1 MMKHPVFNSQMSA
14 MLASGAGALVLC
26 GCSVLPTFGL
36 KKKDADVDA
45 LQKTAPPA
53 WSVSRV
59 IKGGA
64 ATGWL
69 DDFGSATL
77 RRLVDRAIAENHDL
91 RVAAARVDQ
100 SKALARI
107 AGADLLPQ
115 LGTDFQGSRA
125 QRSSGQR
132 FVGTGVR
139 SNRFQLT
146 ADATWEVDFWGRIR
160 DQHGAAIADAEAAMA
175 DLHAARLSLAANTV
189 KSAVTLAAG
198 EAEIQI
204 SEENV
209 TRRRLHLGVLEKQLD
224 RGLDPDRAALDVSLS
239 RADLARAEATL
250 ALRKRETDAA
260 RRSLE
265 TLLGSYPAG
274 KEGGL
279 GGLPEVKR
287 AVPAGLPSDLLLRRP
302 DLLAAERRLE
312 GAIRDESAAKKAFL
326 PSFRI
331 TGDSGFSTEE
341 LSALLEKNAF
351 IWTLAGSVAQS
362 LFQGGRI
369 IAGVE
374 EAKARYNQALE
385 QYASDAL
392 TAFQEVETALAAE
405 AYLREQETALQ
416 RAVVEAERS
425 VKLAIGQYERGLTE
439 VLTLLDAQQRVFDSR
454 SSLLSVQA
462 QRLRNRAD
470 LHLALGGDF

>member
-1 MMKHPVFNSQMSA
+1 MKFSA
-14 MLASGAGALVLC
+14 TSFQLAGIALIALC
-26 GCSVLPTFGL
+26 GCSVLPTLGA
-36 KKKDADVDA
+36 KKKDADVQA
-45 LQKTAPPA
+45 LHERTPPA
-53 WSVSRV
+53 WSVSGV
-59 IKGGA
+59 MKGNA

-69 DDFGSATL
+69 DDFGSAEL
-77 RRLVDRAIAENHDL
+77 RRLVDQAVAENHDL

-107 AGADLLPQ
+107 AGADMLPQ
-115 LGTDFQGSRA
+115 VSTDFQSSRA

-139 SNRFQLT
+139 SNRFQWTL
-146 ADATWEVDFWGRIR
+146 DVSWELDFWGRIR
-160 DQHGAAIADAEAAMA
+160 DQQGAAVADAESAMA

-189 KSAVTLAAG
+189 KSAITLA
-198 EAEIQI
+198 EAQSQIQI
-204 SEENV
+204 ADENV
-209 TRRRLHLGVLEKQLD
+209 KRRRLHLGVLEKQLD

-250 ALRKRETDAA
+250 VSRKRDADAA

-274 KEGGL
+274 KENGL
-279 GGLPEVKR
+279 GGLPEMKR
-287 AVPAGLPSDLLLRRP
+287 AVPSGLPSELLLRRP
-302 DLLAAERRLE
+302 DLLAAERKLE
-312 GAIRDESAAKKAFL
+312 SAVRDESAAKKAFL

-331 TGDSGFSTEE
+331 TGDTGFSTEE
-341 LSALLEKNAF
+341 LTALLEKNAF
-351 IWTLAGSVAQS
+351 IWTLAGSVAQNI
-362 LFQGGRI
+362 FQGGRVK
-369 IAGVE
+369 AGVD
-374 EAKARYNQALE
+374 EARAKYSQALE

-392 TAFQEVETALAAE
+392 TAFKEVETALAAE
-405 AYLREQETALQ
+405 AFLREQEAALQ
-416 RAVVEAERS
+416 QAVVEAERS
-425 VKLAIGQYERGLTE
+425 VKLAVGQYERGLTE

-454 SSLLSVQA
+454 SSLLSVKA